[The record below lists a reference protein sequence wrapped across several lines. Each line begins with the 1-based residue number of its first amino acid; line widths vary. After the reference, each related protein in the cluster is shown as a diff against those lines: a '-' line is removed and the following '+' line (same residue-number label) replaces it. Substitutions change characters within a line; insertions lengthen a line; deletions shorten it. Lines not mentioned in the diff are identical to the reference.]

1 MIIGLTG
8 GIGSGKST
16 VAKIFQHLGIP
27 VFFADE
33 ESKRILD
40 TDPILQ
46 NRLQNLL
53 GKDLIKAGV
62 IDKVYMAQKI
72 FSDESLLQEVNA
84 LLHPLVGIAFK
95 HWALQQHNAPYVM
108 REAAILFESNTYK
121 DCDKI
126 VVVTAAE
133 SLRLERVMRRSNLS
147 AEAVKARMK
156 KQWPQERKDAMADYL
171 VDNSGEKSLIKQVI
185 AIHEN
190 IISGTK

>member
-16 VAKIFQHLGIP
+16 VANIFLHLGIP
-27 VFFADE
+27 VFIADE

-40 TDPILQ
+40 TDSILQ
-46 NRLQNLL
+46 NSLRNLL
-53 GKDLIKAGV
+53 GKELIKDGV

-95 HWALQQHNAPYVM
+95 NWALQHSKAPYVM
-108 REAAILFESNTYK
+108 REAAILFESNTFK

-126 VVVTAAE
+126 VVVTAPE

-147 AEAVKARMK
+147 AEAVKARMN
-156 KQWPQERKDAMADYL
+156 KQWSQEKKDAMADYL

-190 IISGTK
+190 IIGRTK

>member
-16 VAKIFQHLGIP
+16 VANIFQHLGIP
-27 VFFADE
+27 VFIADE

-46 NRLQNLL
+46 NSLRNLL
-53 GKDLIKAGV
+53 GKELIKDGV

-95 HWALQQHNAPYVM
+95 NWALQHSKAPYVM
-108 REAAILFESNTYK
+108 REAAILFESNTFK

-126 VVVTAAE
+126 VVVTAPE

-147 AEAVKARMK
+147 AEAVKARMN
-156 KQWPQERKDAMADYL
+156 KQWSQEKKDAMADYL

-190 IISGTK
+190 IIGRTK

>member
-16 VAKIFQHLGIP
+16 VANIFQHLGIP
-27 VFFADE
+27 VFIADE

-40 TDPILQ
+40 TDSILQ
-46 NRLQNLL
+46 NSLRNLL
-53 GKDLIKAGV
+53 GKELIKDGV

-95 HWALQQHNAPYVM
+95 NWALQHSKAPYVM
-108 REAAILFESNTYK
+108 REAAILFESNTFK

-126 VVVTAAE
+126 VVVTAPE

-147 AEAVKARMK
+147 AEAVQARMN
-156 KQWPQERKDAMADYL
+156 KQWSQERKDAMADYL

-190 IISGTK
+190 IIGRTK

>member
-16 VAKIFQHLGIP
+16 VAKIFQHLGVP
-27 VFFADE
+27 VFIADE

-126 VVVTAAE
+126 VVVTAPE

-156 KQWPQERKDAMADYL
+156 KQWPQERKNAMADYL